1 MTDISL
7 TLEDIVN
14 LQQKQSVTLVT
25 ASHDELPE
33 GTRLELWRDNV
44 RVRSVIVGDNA
55 NSTTFSLSG
64 ADWGADGTH
73 AFKVRTIAPG
83 TGVAGAWSASE
94 TVLVDTRPPSRPTIL
109 SVSGD
114 NKINSS
120 ERSADIPVIV
130 SHEAAVSGTT
140 MDILMNGVPVRTVTL
155 QAGARSTTVDLP
167 AALFQEVTTFDISA
181 RLIDSAAN
189 ASPVSAARSVQVI
202 AQTPEG
208 VAMPVLAGDNIVS
221 AAERA
226 TVTTVSVQHAG
237 TLGGGKLEIW
247 RDGVLLKS
255 IAIAA
260 NATSTAVRFS
270 GADWGS
276 DGSHVF
282 QARVVDSAGN
292 PGDFG
297 GSQTVMVDTAAPL
310 APTFSAIA
318 GDGFVNAAEAAQG
331 AGFTV
336 EHQAAGAGD
345 KLELYRDRV
354 LIRTIDLDVGSSS
367 TSVTL
372 LTSEWGAEGAHTLRA
387 RVVDAGGNIGA
398 WSANASY
405 SADTATPAA
414 PELTVIA
421 RDDQVSAAEKAQST
435 AVVVRHGL
443 AMSGSRVELMRD
455 DVVVKTVTLTA
466 AASSTSI
473 SLTGGDWGID
483 GAHAFKARLIDAAG
497 NEGEWS
503 AVRSVTVAST
513 LPAAPVLGVF
523 ADDGMVNA
531 AERIATSTL
540 SVAHE
545 TASAGSQLE
554 LYRGSTLVR
563 RVSMATASTSTDLQ
577 LSGMDWGA
585 DGQAAFTARIVD
597 AYGNASEASA
607 VSTVLVDTRSPLAV
621 TLPSITG
628 DNKITLGEKQ
638 ANVTIAIGHEAASDG
653 SVLQLY
659 RDGALWKTVSPVAG
673 ATTSNIVVEPSDWG
687 APGTLQLKARL
698 VDTAGNEGAWSV
710 EQRVSVAGALP
721 AAVTLATV
729 ATDGIVNA
737 EERRSVTLWQ
747 VSHEAALPGGVIQL
761 YRDDVLL
768 KSVTASAGST
778 STAISMSGAEW
789 GVDGQHQ
796 FKARMVD
803 PTGGAGDWSVVSS
816 VRVDTSPP
824 AAVVV
829 PVIAGDDR
837 INAAEKATGVP
848 LVIPH
853 GAAQPGSM
861 LQIYRDG
868 AELRTVALS
877 EASTTTTVTLLAADI
892 GADGIHVFKFR
903 LVDGAGNLGAWSS
916 ERRVL
921 VDTVADG
928 APVIETVAGDDF
940 VNALEKTNV
949 RLITVAHDAAATGTT
964 LSLYRDGVLLK
975 TVTPAY
981 AATSTRIVVGA
992 SDWGVD
998 GAHVFTAKL
1007 VDAAGNESDL
1017 SAARNVT
1024 VMTGTP
1030 LAPTLPVLGTD
1041 AIVNAVEKAA
1051 SSTVAVTHGAMSE
1064 GATLELYRDGVR
1076 VKTVQVTAG
1085 LTATDL
1091 AMSGS
1096 DWGSDGFH
1104 GFKVRIVD
1112 VAGNVSQFSA
1122 EQRVSIDTIAPVA
1135 AVLTAVGDGN
1145 VNATEKQGATIVRIS
1160 HEAATAGSV
1169 VQLWRDGDLV
1179 RAVSVSAGVRA
1190 TAITLTGSDWGSEGE
1205 HAFKARLVD
1214 GAGNIGAWS
1223 GVQVVTVASSAPA
1236 AVTWGT
1242 LATDSMVNAA
1252 EKAAGVDVAI
1262 GHDAAETGARLEI
1275 YRDDRLVKTV
1285 VLVVGATSTTVS
1297 LAAGDWGSEGAH
1309 AFTARM
1315 VDGSGNAGAWSEV
1328 RSVLVDSL
1336 APAASSIL
1344 SIANNGSVGAAE
1356 LAAASQATVRHDAA
1370 TAGSKLELYSGD
1382 TLFKRIDLTA
1392 GATQTTFDID
1402 PSEWGADG
1410 VYAFKAR
1417 VVDAAGN
1424 AGAFSFSKTVTVAL
1438 PTTLSTLSDG
1448 VVNGTERMQS
1458 TTATVSHAAVGVGWT
1473 IELYRD
1479 STLVKTVSVSSG
1491 STSTAIQVT
1500 DADWGTEGTHSFSA
1514 HLVSP
1519 ASVIRSTAARQ
1530 VLVDYTAPDAASLA
1544 LGVIAGD
1551 DTVTAVERQQSADAI
1566 VTHAAAE
1573 TGESLNFYRDGVLV
1587 KSVAVAAGS
1596 TSTAVSFSESD
1607 WGSDGSHAFTVS
1619 LVDAAGNV
1627 TVQSAARTVT
1637 VEPATSLLDI
1647 SAAAVRD
1654 QSALLVWDRY
1664 TPAQA
1669 GHTVAYRIFN
1679 GSTLLGETTDL
1690 AYKVEGL
1697 TASTDYVLSVK
1708 VVEQGVQTNLGEQI
1722 AFHTTASGWW
1732 DIPQVYSPYIDVGIG
1747 PVTYN
1752 NHLKVIE
1759 QSGLKAVTLGFLILK
1774 PEGWI
1779 DADHAS
1785 QVDGTGVPTGNTDG
1799 LRWGESNTTI
1809 FPSDMITETVSV
1821 KAMIAELQSKNIDV
1835 TIALGGFSGSEP
1847 ALYETD
1853 VEKLTAIYQSIID
1866 EYGIKHLDI
1875 DIEGASLNSL
1885 ESGGYHGFYPQSYLD
1900 QTHLNRIEALK
1911 AIKEANPDVSISFTL
1926 PVLPSGL
1933 LPNAVAL
1940 MQMVK
1945 DEGFGLDVL
1954 NIMAMDYGTGDP
1966 DQGRNAVEA
1975 AQNTIAQLR
1984 GLGLATK
1991 VGVTPM
1997 IGINDVISEVFTLED
2012 ARELLE
2018 FAKDNPDI
2026 ASLGIWSLGRD
2037 LPSDPGSN
2045 GFTQD
2050 DVIPNGSAIV
2060 DQTHYEFSGIFN
2072 QLSNVGAGY
2081 NPASGLTVLGVVS
2094 GNDMVGTAESTA
2106 TTQVTANFPAAVAGS
2121 QLQVI
2126 RDGIVVK
2133 TLALTAGATSRDVA
2147 LSGADWGAEGVH
2159 MFSVRV
2165 VNGSGATLST
2175 SAPRAVTVDK
2185 TAPTAPV
2192 VGQQAGDDAVGSQ
2205 EASNGLAFTF
2215 THAVAD
2221 AGTKARIFRD
2231 GVLVKTVTL
2240 ATDSTQTQVMLY
2252 GSDWGT
2258 VGTAATPSY
2267 TVQLIDAAGNASA
2280 ASAGHTVAVSK
2291 YATLQNWDAG
2301 KNYPYNSTVQGSQ
2314 PFYVLHDGVVY
2325 RTKWYASLGEEP
2337 GTISDPSSDPWEV
2350 VETLPTNPQ
2359 PQVGDLR
2366 ILPTALADTSVML
2379 MWDAHAASSSGAAV
2393 TYKIYKGTDLLTTT
2407 SNLSYK
2413 VTGLTASTAYQFS
2426 VHVVENGTETQ
2437 VAESVSV
2444 QTTAYPL
2451 WDIAQ
2456 YYSPYID
2463 MGLGKSQGQLEALTT
2478 SNAKH
2483 VTLAFLVLKPD
2494 GWVDSDTPAAVDAN
2508 GNPTG
2513 VTHGLRWGEGNL
2525 SIFPDDKTANG
2536 STTIKALI
2544 QQLQGRGID
2553 VTIGLGGFSGSEPA
2567 LFVTNVQA
2575 LTAMYQSVLDTYG
2588 VKHLDIDIEGASLNS
2603 VESGGYHGFYH
2614 QAYLDQTHLNRIE
2627 ALKAI
2632 KAANPDV
2639 TISYTIPITPDGML
2653 PNAVALMQMVKDHG
2667 LDLDVVNIMAMDYGA
2682 GDWGHRGDQGRNA
2695 IDAARNTIAQLR
2707 QIGLDAKVGITPMI
2721 GINDV
2726 QTEIFTLQDAQELLA
2741 FAKDNPDVASLGIWS
2756 LGRDETGTP
2765 GQLTVGG
2772 SGITQDPY
2780 GFTTIFEGITDAG
2793 AGYDTHSG
2801 LTIVNALSSD
2811 DIVNAAEKT
2820 GGVSFTVNHA
2830 AAVANSVV
2838 KLYRD
2843 GVLIKSVAASAGS
2856 NQTTV
2861 SISGS
2866 DFGSID
2872 GDYTFAA
2879 SLVSN
2884 GVEGTRSVLHHVIV
2898 DTVAPT
2904 APVIAA
2910 VSSDHKVVGG
2920 EGAEGIPVSFSHG
2933 AASAGSKLDIYKDG
2947 ALIRTVTMLAG
2958 TTQTSVSLYAA
2969 DLGLA
2974 TESNTTIALTAKV
2987 RDLAGNIGGTS
2998 ATESVIVQKY
3008 AFVKPWTDAVGAYTS
3023 GGLYASYEGQVYKT
3037 KWYPSDYTPPSAS
3050 SEWTLVGPLY
3060 SDPAVPNA
3068 PTRLYA
3074 TGISQT
3080 GAFVMW
3086 DKALIP
3092 GTGTVSGYDIFV
3104 DGTKVGSA
3112 TDTQFSLT
3120 GLTAAH
3126 TYAVT
3131 VVAKDETGSSV
3142 ASTPLSVITRSSP
3155 VPDIAQTYTI
3165 VADVSRTDTDVTN
3178 FIGHSSS
3185 MSTSYIHNHVENMS
3199 NSIVW
3204 AGGNSSLIG
3213 VGGQDRWMNYGA
3225 AGTGNTTGQG
3235 QINEYASS
3243 GGKPV
3248 ILSFARDTSD
3258 STSDLALGYPTSSAL
3273 LPQLSALT
3281 SRYNTDYVD
3290 FTFWNSDLSAYAT
3303 NASKHTVR
3311 DLALRDLDNQK
3322 NDALHISYTVETSTT
3337 GLTAGAF
3344 QMLQAAH
3351 GTGVKLDVLNILAA
3365 DYWGSGSGIDMGRTA
3380 IDVALD
3386 AIQKLDAVGYTD
3398 TKVGILVRAGANGGG
3413 GTFSIDDAQ
3422 QIYAFAKENP
3432 HISGIGL
3439 LNPYQET
3446 NYNYSNIFNNL

>member
-7 TLEDIVN
+7 TLDDIVN
-14 LQQKQSVTLVT
+14 LQRKQSVSLVT
-25 ASHDELPE
+25 AEHGALAA

-44 RVRSVIVGDNA
+44 RVRSVVVGNNA
-55 NSTTFSLSG
+55 VSTTFSLSG
-64 ADWGADGTH
+64 ADWGADGTRS
-73 AFKVRTIAPG
+73 FKVRTIAPG
-83 TGVAGAWSASE
+83 TGAAGAWSAEES
-94 TVLVDTRPPSRPTIL
+94 VLVDTRPPSRPTIL

-114 NKINSS
+114 NKVNAS
-120 ERSADIPVIV
+120 ERSADIPVVV

-140 MDILMNGVPVRTVTL
+140 MDILMNGMLVKTVTL
-155 QAGARSTTVDLP
+155 EAGARSTTVDLQ
-167 AALFQEVTTFDISA
+167 AALFHEVTSFTISA

-189 ASPVSAARSVQVI
+189 SSPVSSERSVQVI
-202 AQTPEG
+202 TQTPAG
-208 VAMPVLAGDNIVS
+208 VAMPVMAGDNIVS

-226 TVTTVSVQHAG
+226 TVTTVSVEHASN
-237 TLGGGKLEIW
+237 LGGGKLEIW

-270 GADWGS
+270 GADWGA
-276 DGSHVF
+276 DGSHTF
-282 QARVVDSAGN
+282 QARIVDSAGN

-297 GSQTVMVDTAAPL
+297 GSQTVRVDTAAPQ
-310 APTFSAIA
+310 APVFSAIA
-318 GDGFVNAAEAAQG
+318 GDGFVNAVESAQG
-331 AGFTV
+331 ASFSIDHEV
-336 EHQAAGAGD
+336 AGAGD
-345 KLELYRDRV
+345 RLELYRDRV
-354 LIRTIDLDVGSSS
+354 LIKTIDLDVGSSS
-367 TSVTL
+367 TSVSL
-372 LTSEWGAEGAHTLRA
+372 LGAEWGTEGAHTLRA
-387 RVVDAGGNIGA
+387 RVVDAGGNVGA

-414 PELTVIA
+414 AELLIIA
-421 RDDQVSAAEKAQST
+421 RDDQVSAAEKAQAT

-443 AMSGSRVELMRD
+443 AMSGSRIELMRD
-455 DVVVKTVTLTA
+455 DVVLKTVTLAT

-473 SLTGGDWGID
+473 SLTGADWGDD
-483 GAHAFKARLIDAAG
+483 GAHEFKARLIDAAG

-513 LPAAPVLGVF
+513 LPGAPVLGIF
-523 ADDGMVNA
+523 AGDGMVNA
-531 AERIATSTL
+531 AERIAGSTL
-540 SVAHE
+540 SIAHDA
-545 TASAGSQLE
+545 ASDGAQLE

-563 RVSMATASTSTDLQ
+563 RVTMAAGSTATEMQ
-577 LSGMDWGA
+577 LAGMDWGA
-585 DGQAAFTARIVD
+585 DGQASFTARIVD
-597 AYGNASEASA
+597 VYGNASASSA

-638 ANVTIAIGHEAASDG
+638 ADVAIAIGHEAASAG

-659 RDGALWKTVSPVAG
+659 RDGTLWKTVEPVAG
-673 ATTSNIVVEPSDWG
+673 TTSTAVIVAPADWG

-747 VSHEAALPGGVIQL
+747 ASHEAALPGSVIQL
-761 YRDDVLL
+761 YRDNVLL
-768 KSVTASAGST
+768 KSVTAITGAT
-778 STAISMSGAEW
+778 STAISMAGAEW
-789 GVDGQHQ
+789 GMDGQHQ
-796 FKARMVD
+796 FKARLVD
-803 PTGGAGDWSVVSS
+803 PTGGAGEWSLVSD
-816 VRVDTSPP
+816 VRVDTSAP

-837 INAAEKATGVP
+837 VNAAEKADGVQF
-848 LVIPH
+848 VIPH
-853 GAAQPGSM
+853 EAAQPGSV

-868 AELRTVALS
+868 AALRTVTLS
-877 EASTTTTVTLLAADI
+877 DASVATTVTLLDADL
-892 GADGIHVFKFR
+892 GADGVHAFKFR
-903 LVDGAGNLGAWSS
+903 LVDGAGNIGAWSS

-921 VDTVADG
+921 VDAVADA

-940 VNALEKTNV
+940 ISALEKTNV
-949 RLITVAHDAAATGTT
+949 RLITVSHGAAATGTT
-964 LSLYRDGVLLK
+964 MALYRDGVLLK
-975 TVTPAY
+975 TVMPAY
-981 AATSTRIVVGA
+981 AATSTKIAMSAAEWGA
-992 SDWGVD
+992 D
-998 GAHVFTAKL
+998 GAHEFTARL
-1007 VDAAGNESDL
+1007 VDAAGNQSDL
-1017 SAARNVT
+1017 SAERHVT

-1030 LAPTLPVLGTD
+1030 TAPTLPVLGAD
-1041 AIVNAVEKAA
+1041 AIISATEKAA
-1051 SSTVAVTHGAMSE
+1051 SSTVSVTHGAMSD

-1076 VKTVQVTAG
+1076 VKTVQVAEGATS
-1085 LTATDL
+1085 TDL

-1096 DWGSDGFH
+1096 DWGTDGFH
-1104 GFKVRIVD
+1104 GFKARIVD
-1112 VAGNVSQFSA
+1112 VAGNVSQFST
-1122 EQRVSIDTIAPVA
+1122 EQRISVDTIAPVA
-1135 AVLTAVGDGN
+1135 AVLAAVGDGY

-1169 VQLWRDGDLV
+1169 VQLWRGDDLV

-1190 TAITLTGSDWGSEGE
+1190 TAITLTGSDWGSEGP
-1205 HAFKARLVD
+1205 HAFKARLID

-1223 GVQVVTVASSAPA
+1223 DVQTVTVASAAPQ

-1242 LATDSMVNAA
+1242 LATDGLVNAA
-1252 EKAAGVDVAI
+1252 EKAAGVEIAI
-1262 GHDAAETGARLEI
+1262 AHDAAQTGARLEI

-1285 VLVVGATSTTVS
+1285 ALEQDATSTMVS

-1309 AFTARM
+1309 VFKARM
-1315 VDGSGNAGAWSEV
+1315 VDGNGNAGAWSEV
-1328 RSVLVDSL
+1328 RSVLVDSI

-1344 SIANNGSVGAAE
+1344 SIANGGSVGAAE
-1356 LAAASQATVRHDAA
+1356 LSAVSHATVRHDAA
-1370 TAGSKLELYSGD
+1370 SAGSKLELYSGD
-1382 TLFKRIDLTA
+1382 TLFKRIDLTV
-1392 GATQTTFDID
+1392 GATQTTVDID
-1402 PSEWGADG
+1402 PAEWGPDG
-1410 VYAFKAR
+1410 VYTFKAR

-1424 AGAFSFSKTVTVAL
+1424 IGAFSFAKTVTVAL
-1438 PTTLSTLSDG
+1438 PTALSALSDG
-1448 VVNGTERMQS
+1448 VVNGTERMQ
-1458 TTATVSHAAVGVGWT
+1458 TTVATVSHAALGSGWT
-1473 IELYRD
+1473 VELYRD
-1479 STLVKTVSVSSG
+1479 STLVKTVAVTSG
-1491 STSTAIQVT
+1491 STSTAIPVT
-1500 DADWGTEGTHSFSA
+1500 NSDWGVEGTHGFTA
-1514 HLVSP
+1514 RLVSP
-1519 ASVIRSTAARQ
+1519 ASVSRTTAAHQ
-1530 VLVDYTAPDAASLA
+1530 VLVDYTAPDATSLA

-1551 DTVTAVERQQSADAI
+1551 DSVTSVERQQSTDAI

-1573 TGESLNFYRDGVLV
+1573 SGERLNLYRDGVLV
-1587 KSVAVAAGS
+1587 KSIAVTAGS
-1596 TSTAVSFSESD
+1596 TSTALSFAESD
-1607 WGSDGSHAFTVS
+1607 WGSDGSHAFTVG
-1619 LVDAAGNV
+1619 LMDAAGNV
-1627 TVQSAARTVT
+1627 SVQSAARTV
-1637 VEPATSLLDI
+1637 VVNPAAALLDI
-1647 SAAAVRD
+1647 AAAAVRD
-1654 QSALLVWDRY
+1654 DSALLVWDRY
-1664 TPAQA
+1664 TPTQS
-1669 GHTVAYRIFN
+1669 GHSVAYRIYN
-1679 GSTLLGETTDL
+1679 GSTLMGETTDL
-1690 AYKVEGL
+1690 AFKVEGL
-1697 TASTDYVLSVK
+1697 NAATNYVLSVK
-1708 VVEQGVQTNLGEQI
+1708 VVEQGVETNLGEQI
-1722 AFHTTASGWW
+1722 AFHTTASDWW

-1752 NHLKVIE
+1752 NHLKIIE

-1785 QVDGTGVPTGNTDG
+1785 EVDGAGLPTGNTNG
-1799 LRWGESNTTI
+1799 LRWGESNTTV

-1853 VEKLTAIYQSIID
+1853 VAKLTAIYQSIID

-1885 ESGGYHGFYPQSYLD
+1885 ESGAYHGFYPQSYLD

-1911 AIKEANPDVSISFTL
+1911 AIKDANPGVSISFTL
-1926 PVLPSGL
+1926 PVLPTGL

-1945 DEGFGLDVL
+1945 DEGFSLDVL

-1975 AQNTIAQLR
+1975 ARNTIAQLR

-2050 DVIPNGSAIV
+2050 DVKPNGSAIV
-2060 DQTHYEFSGIFN
+2060 DQTRYEFSNIFN
-2072 QLSNVGAGY
+2072 QLSNAGAGY
-2081 NPASGLTVLGVVS
+2081 DPASGATLLGVVS
-2094 GNDMVGTAESTA
+2094 GNDIVGSAESTA

-2121 QLQVI
+2121 QLQII

-2133 TLALTAGATSRDVA
+2133 TLALTAGSTSREVA

-2165 VNGSGATLST
+2165 VNGSGTTLST
-2175 SAPRAVTVDK
+2175 SVPRAVTVDK
-2185 TAPTAPV
+2185 TPPAAPV
-2192 VGQQAGDDAVGSQ
+2192 IGQQAGDDAVGLQ
-2205 EASNGLAFTF
+2205 EATGGLAFTF

-2231 GVLVKTVTL
+2231 GVLVKTVTV
-2240 ATDSTQTQVMLY
+2240 ATDSTQSEVMLY

-2258 VGTAATPSY
+2258 VGSAATPSF

-2280 ASAGHTVAVSK
+2280 MSAGHTVAVSK

-2314 PFYVLHDGVVY
+2314 PIYVLHEGVVY

-2337 GTISDPSSDPWEV
+2337 GTISDPSTNPWEV

-2359 PQVGDLR
+2359 PQVGGLR

-2379 MWDAHAASSSGAAV
+2379 MWDAQTASSSGAAV
-2393 TYKIYKGTDLLTTT
+2393 TYKIYKGSDLLTTT

-2426 VHVVENGTETQ
+2426 VHVAENGTETQ
-2437 VAESVSV
+2437 VAQTVSV
-2444 QTTAYPL
+2444 QTAAYPL
-2451 WDIAQ
+2451 WDISQ

-2463 MGLGKSQGQLEALTT
+2463 MGLGKSQAQLEALTT

-2494 GWVDSDTPAAVDAN
+2494 GWVDSDTPAAVDSN

-2513 VTHGLRWGEGNL
+2513 VTHGLRWGEGNT

-2544 QQLQGRGID
+2544 QQLQGKGID

-2575 LTAMYQSVLDTYG
+2575 LTAMYQSVIDTYG

-2603 VESGGYHGFYH
+2603 LESGGYHGFYH
-2614 QAYLDQTHLNRIE
+2614 QAYLNQTHLNRIE

-2707 QIGLDAKVGITPMI
+2707 QIGLASKVGVTPMI

-2741 FAKDNPDVASLGIWS
+2741 FAKDNPDIASLGIWS
-2756 LGRDETGTP
+2756 LGRDETGTA

-2780 GFTTIFEGITDAG
+2780 GFTTIFEGITDIG
-2793 AGYDTHSG
+2793 AGYDTRSG
-2801 LTIVNALSSD
+2801 LTIVNPLSSD
-2811 DIVNAAEKT
+2811 NIVNAAEKS

-2830 AAVANSVV
+2830 AAVAGSTV
-2838 KLYRD
+2838 KVYRD
-2843 GVLIKSVAASAGS
+2843 GVLVKTVSASAGS

-2861 SISGS
+2861 SLSGT

-2884 GVEGTRSVLHHVIV
+2884 GVEGTRSVLRHVQI
-2898 DTVAPT
+2898 DTSAPA

-2910 VSSDHKVVGG
+2910 VSRDHKVVGG
-2920 EGAEGIPVSFSHG
+2920 EGADGIPVSFSHG

-2947 ALIRTVTMLAG
+2947 TLIRTVTMLAG
-2958 TTQTSVSLYAA
+2958 TTQTSVSLSAG
-2969 DLGLA
+2969 DLALA
-2974 TESNTTIALTAKV
+2974 TESNTTIGLTAKV
-2987 RDLAGNIGGTS
+2987 RDLAGNIGATS
-2998 ATESVIVQKY
+2998 ATESVIVQKF
-3008 AFVKPWTDAVGAYTS
+3008 AFVKPWSDAVGAYTS

-3037 KWYPSDYTPPSAS
+3037 KWYPSDYTPPSTS

-3104 DGTKVGSA
+3104 DGSKVGSS

-3131 VVAKDETGSSV
+3131 VVAKDATGSSV
-3142 ASTPLSVITRSSP
+3142 ASVPLSVVTRSTP
-3155 VPDIAQTYTI
+3155 VTDIAQTYTV
-3165 VADVSRTDTDVTN
+3165 VADVSRVDTDVTT

-3185 MSTSYIHNHVENMS
+3185 MSTSFIHNHMA
-3199 NSIVW
+3199 NSTNSLVW
-3204 AGGNSSLIG
+3204 AGGTSELSAT
-3213 VGGQDRWMNYGA
+3213 VGQDKWMNYGA
-3225 AGTGNTTGQG
+3225 SGTGNTTGQG
-3235 QINEYASS
+3235 QVMEYVNNA
-3243 GGKPV
+3243 GKPV
-3248 ILSFARDTSD
+3248 ILSFARNTSD
-3258 STSDLALGYPTSSAL
+3258 STSDLALGYTSSSAL
-3273 LPQLSALT
+3273 QSKLASLT
-3281 SRYNTDYVD
+3281 SYYHSDYVD
-3290 FTFWNSDLSAYAT
+3290 FTFWNADLSAYAT
-3303 NASKHTVR
+3303 NSSKHT
-3311 DLALRDLDNQK
+3311 LRDVALKNLDVQK
-3322 NDALHISYTVETSTT
+3322 QDALHISYTVETSTT
-3337 GLTAGAF
+3337 GLTAGAT
-3344 QMLQAAH
+3344 QMLQSAH
-3351 GTGVKLDVLNILAA
+3351 ANGVKLDVLNILAA
-3365 DYWGSGSGIDMGRTA
+3365 DYWGSGSGIDLGRTA

-3386 AIQKLDAVGYTD
+3386 AIQKLDAAGYTD

-3413 GTFSIDDAQ
+3413 GTFSLDDAQ

-3446 NYNYSNIFNNL
+3446 NYNYSNIFNGL

>member
-1 MTDISL
+1 MSDISL
-7 TLEDIVN
+7 TLDDIIN
-14 LQQKQSVTLVT
+14 LQRKQSVTLVR
-25 ASHDELPE
+25 AEHGELAT

-44 RVRSVIVGDNA
+44 RVRSVVVGSNA
-55 NSTTFSLSG
+55 SSTTFSLSG
-64 ADWGADGTH
+64 ADWGADGTRT
-73 AFKVRTIAPG
+73 FKVRTIAPG
-83 TGVAGAWSASE
+83 TGVASAWSASE
-94 TVLVDTRPPSRPTIL
+94 TVLVDTRPPSRPTVL

-114 NKINSS
+114 NKVNAS
-120 ERSADIPVIV
+120 EQSADIPVVI

-140 MDILMNGVPVRTVTL
+140 MDILMDGALVKTVTL

-167 AALFQEVTTFDISA
+167 AALFQQVSSFDISA

-189 ASPVSAARSVQVI
+189 ASPVSSARSVQVVT
-202 AQTPEG
+202 QTPAG

-226 TVTTVSVQHAG
+226 TVTTVSIQHAS

-247 RDGVLLKS
+247 RDGALLKS
-255 IAIAA
+255 VSIAA
-260 NATSTAVRFS
+260 NATSTTVRLS
-270 GADWGS
+270 GGDWGADGN
-276 DGSHVF
+276 HVF
-282 QARVVDSAGN
+282 EARVVDSAGN

-297 GSQTVMVDTAAPL
+297 GSQTVRVDTTPPQ

-318 GDGFVNAAEAAQG
+318 GDGFVNVAEATQG
-331 AGFTV
+331 AGFTIAH
-336 EHQAAGAGD
+336 EAAGAGD

-354 LIRTIDLDVGSSS
+354 LIRTIDLDVGASS

-372 LTSEWGAEGAHTLRA
+372 LAGEWGTEGAHMLRA
-387 RVVDAGGNIGA
+387 RVVDAAGNVGA
-398 WSANASY
+398 WSTNASY

-414 PELTVIA
+414 AELPVIA
-421 RDDQVSAAEKAQST
+421 GDDQVSAAEKAQST
-435 AVVVRHGL
+435 AVIVRHGL

-455 DVVVKTVTLTA
+455 DVVVKTVTLAA

-473 SLTGGDWGID
+473 SLTGADWGSD
-483 GAHAFKARLIDAAG
+483 GVHAFKARLIDAAG

-503 AVRSVTVAST
+503 AVRSVSVAST
-513 LPAAPVLGVF
+513 LPEAPVLGVF
-523 ADDGMVNA
+523 AGDGMVNA
-531 AERIATSTL
+531 AERIAASTL
-540 SVAHE
+540 SISHDA
-545 TASAGSQLE
+545 ASAGAQLE

-563 RVSMATASTSTDLQ
+563 RVTMTTGATSTNLQ

-585 DGQAAFTARIVD
+585 DGPAAFTARIVD

-607 VSTVLVDTRSPLAV
+607 VSNVLVDTRGPLAA

-628 DNKITLGEKQ
+628 DNKITLAEKQ
-638 ANVTIAIGHEAASDG
+638 ANVTIAVGHEAATAG

-659 RDGALWKTVSPVAG
+659 RDGTLWKTVAPVAG
-673 ATTSNIVVEPSDWG
+673 ATTSSIVVAPADWG
-687 APGTLQLKARL
+687 TPGTVALKARL

-729 ATDGIVNA
+729 ASDGVVNA

-747 VSHEAALPGGVIQL
+747 VGHEAALSGAVIQL
-761 YRDDVLL
+761 YRDDVLV
-768 KSVTASAGST
+768 KSVTAGAGST
-778 STAISMSGAEW
+778 STAIPMSGAEW
-789 GVDGQHQ
+789 GADGQHQ

-803 PTGGAGDWSVVSS
+803 PTGGAGDWSVLSS
-816 VRVDTSPP
+816 IRVDTSPP

-829 PVIAGDDR
+829 PIIAGDDR
-837 INAAEKATGVP
+837 INAVEKAAGVP

-853 GAAQPGSM
+853 ELAQPGSM

-868 AELRTVALS
+868 VELRTVALS
-877 EASTTTTVTLLAADI
+877 DASVSTTVTLLAEDV
-892 GADGIHVFKFR
+892 GADGVHVFKFR

-921 VDTVADG
+921 VDTAADA
-928 APVIETVAGDDF
+928 APIIETVAGDDY
-940 VNALEKTNV
+940 VNVLEKTNV
-949 RLITVAHDAAATGTT
+949 RFITVSHEAAASGTT
-964 LSLYRDGVLLK
+964 LSLYRDGGLLK
-975 TVTPAY
+975 TVVPAY
-981 AATSTRIVVGA
+981 AATSTRIAVNA
-992 SDWGVD
+992 ADWGAD

-1007 VDAAGNESDL
+1007 IDAAGNQSDL
-1017 SAARNVT
+1017 SAERHVT
-1024 VMTGTP
+1024 VLTGTP
-1030 LAPTLPVLGTD
+1030 LAPVLPILGTD
-1041 AIVNAVEKAA
+1041 AIVSAAEKAA
-1051 SSTVAVTHGAMSE
+1051 SSMVSVTHGAMSE

-1076 VKTVQVTAG
+1076 VKTVQVAAEA
-1085 LTATDL
+1085 TATDL

-1112 VAGNVSQFSA
+1112 VAGNVSQFST
-1122 EQRVSIDTIAPVA
+1122 EQRVSIDTIAPLA
-1135 AVLTAVGDGN
+1135 AVMTAVGDGN
-1145 VNATEKQGATIVRIS
+1145 VNAAEKLGSTIVRIS

-1169 VQLWRDGDLV
+1169 VQLWRDGDIV
-1179 RAVSVSAGVRA
+1179 RSVSVSAGVRA
-1190 TAITLTGSDWGSEGE
+1190 TAITLTGSDWGSDGE
-1205 HAFKARLVD
+1205 HTFKARLVD
-1214 GAGNIGAWS
+1214 GAGNVGAWS
-1223 GVQVVTVASSAPA
+1223 GVQVVTVASSAPG
-1236 AVTWGT
+1236 AVTWGP
-1242 LATDSMVNAA
+1242 LATDGMVNAA
-1252 EKAAGVDVAI
+1252 ERVAGVDVAI
-1262 GHDAAETGARLEI
+1262 GHDAAALGARIEI
-1275 YRDDRLVKTV
+1275 YRDDRLVK
-1285 VLVVGATSTTVS
+1285 LVALATGATSTTVS
-1297 LAAGDWGSEGAH
+1297 LAAGEWGSEGTH
-1309 AFTARM
+1309 VFKARM

-1344 SIANNGSVGAAE
+1344 SIANSGSVGAVE
-1356 LAAASQATVRHDAA
+1356 LAAVSHATVRHDVA
-1370 TAGSKLELYSGD
+1370 TAGSMLELYNGD
-1382 TLFKRIDLTA
+1382 TLFKRYDMTV
-1392 GATQTTFDID
+1392 GTTQTTVDID
-1402 PSEWGADG
+1402 PAEWGPDG
-1410 VYAFKAR
+1410 IYTFKAR

-1438 PTTLSTLSDG
+1438 PTTLSGLSDG
-1448 VVNGTERMQS
+1448 VVNGTERMQTS
-1458 TTATVSHAAVGVGWT
+1458 SAIVSHTALGAGWT
-1473 IELYRD
+1473 VELYRD
-1479 STLVKTVSVSSG
+1479 STLVTTAPVVSG
-1491 STSTAIQVT
+1491 STSTAIPVT
-1500 DADWGTEGTHSFSA
+1500 NSDWGTEGTHSFTA
-1514 HLVSP
+1514 RLVSP
-1519 ASVIRSTAARQ
+1519 ASVFRTTAARD
-1530 VLVDYTAPDAASLA
+1530 VIVDYTAPDAASLA

-1551 DTVTAVERQQSADAI
+1551 DTVTAIERQQSADAI

-1573 TGESLNFYRDGVLV
+1573 SGERLNLYRDGVLV
-1587 KSVAVAAGS
+1587 KSIAVTAGS
-1596 TSTAVSFSESD
+1596 TSTALSFAESD
-1607 WGSDGSHAFTVS
+1607 WGSNGAHAFTVG
-1619 LVDAAGNV
+1619 LMDAAGNV
-1627 TVQSAARTVT
+1627 SVQSAARTVT
-1637 VEPATSLLDI
+1637 VNPAATLLDI
-1647 SAAAVRD
+1647 SAAAVRNT
-1654 QSALLVWDRY
+1654 SALLVWDRY
-1664 TPAQA
+1664 TPTQA
-1669 GHTVAYRIFN
+1669 GHSVAYRIYN
-1679 GSTLLGETTDL
+1679 GATLLGETTDL
-1690 AYKVEGL
+1690 AFNVQGL

-1708 VVEQGVQTNLGEQI
+1708 VVEQGVLTNLGEQI
-1722 AFHTTASGWW
+1722 AFQTAASSWW

-1752 NHLKVIE
+1752 NHLKIIE
-1759 QSGLKAVTLGFLILK
+1759 QSGLKAVTLGFLVLK
-1774 PEGWI
+1774 PAGWI

-1785 QVDGTGVPTGNTDG
+1785 QVTSAGVPTGNTNG
-1799 LRWGESNTTI
+1799 LRWGESNTTV

-1847 ALYETD
+1847 ALYETNVD
-1853 VEKLTAIYQSIID
+1853 KLTAIYQSIID

-1885 ESGGYHGFYPQSYLD
+1885 ESGAYHGFYPQAYLN

-1911 AIKEANPDVSISFTL
+1911 AIKEANPGVSISFTV
-1926 PVLPSGL
+1926 PVLPSGM

-1945 DEGFGLDVL
+1945 DEGFDLDVL

-1975 AQNTIAQLR
+1975 ARNTIAQLR

-1991 VGVTPM
+1991 VGITPM

-2012 ARELLE
+2012 AREVLE

-2050 DVIPNGSAIV
+2050 DVTPNGSAIV
-2060 DQTHYEFSGIFN
+2060 DQTRYEFSGIFN
-2072 QLSNVGAGY
+2072 QLSNAGAGY

-2094 GNDMVGTAESTA
+2094 GNDIVGSAESTA

-2133 TLALTAGATSRDVA
+2133 TLALAAGSTSRDIA

-2159 MFSVRV
+2159 LFSVRV

-2192 VGQQAGDDAVGSQ
+2192 IGQQAGDDAVGSQ
-2205 EASNGLAFTF
+2205 EASSGLAFTF
-2215 THAVAD
+2215 THAIAD

-2240 ATDSTQTQVMLY
+2240 ATDSTETQVMLY
-2252 GSDWGT
+2252 GSDWGA
-2258 VGTAATPSY
+2258 VGTAASPSF

-2314 PFYVLHDGVVY
+2314 PFYVLHEGVVY

-2337 GTISDPSSDPWEV
+2337 GTISDPSSNPWEV
-2350 VETLPTNPQ
+2350 VETLQTNPQ
-2359 PQVGDLR
+2359 PQGLR

-2393 TYKIYKGTDLLTTT
+2393 TYKIYKGSDLLTTT
-2407 SNLSYK
+2407 ANLSYK

-2426 VHVVENGTETQ
+2426 VHVAENGTETQ

-2494 GWVDSDTPAAVDAN
+2494 GWVNSDTAAAVDAN

-2513 VTHGLRWGEGNL
+2513 VTHGLRWGEGNT
-2525 SIFPDDKTANG
+2525 SIFPDDKTSNG

-2567 LFVTNVQA
+2567 LFVTDVQA

-2614 QAYLDQTHLNRIE
+2614 QAYLNQTHLNRIE

-2667 LDLDVVNIMAMDYGA
+2667 LNLDVVNIMAMDYGA

-2707 QIGLDAKVGITPMI
+2707 QIGLASKVGITPMI

-2756 LGRDETGTP
+2756 LGRDETGTV

-2780 GFTTIFEGITDAG
+2780 GFTTIFEGITDTG

-2801 LTIVNALSSD
+2801 LTIVNTLSSD

-2820 GGVSFTVNHA
+2820 SGVSFTVSHA
-2830 AAVANSVV
+2830 AAVAGSVV
-2838 KLYRD
+2838 KVYRD
-2843 GVLIKSVAASAGS
+2843 GVLIKSVTASAGT
-2856 NQTTV
+2856 NQTVVTL
-2861 SISGS
+2861 SGS

-2884 GVEGTRSVLHHVIV
+2884 GVEGTRSTLHHVTI
-2898 DTVAPT
+2898 DTVAPS

-2910 VSSDHKVVGG
+2910 VSGDHKVVGG
-2920 EGAEGIPVSFSHG
+2920 EGASGIPVSFSHG

-2947 ALIRTVTMLAG
+2947 TLIRTVTLLAG
-2958 TTQTSVSLYAA
+2958 TTQTSVSLYAG

-3008 AFVKPWTDAVGAYTS
+3008 AFVKPWTDAVGAYPG
-3023 GGLYASYEGQVYKT
+3023 GGLYATYEGQVYKT

-3068 PTRLYA
+3068 PTRVYA

-3112 TDTQFSLT
+3112 TDTQFALT

-3126 TYAVT
+3126 TYSVT

-3142 ASTPLSVITRSSP
+3142 ASTPLSVVTRSTP
-3155 VPDIAQTYTI
+3155 VPDIAQTYTM

-3185 MSTSYIHNHVENMS
+3185 MSTSYIHNHVENS
-3199 NSIVW
+3199 GNTIVW
-3204 AGGNSSLIG
+3204 AGGTSALIG

-3225 AGTGNTTGQG
+3225 SGTGETTGQS
-3235 QINEYASS
+3235 QISEYRSS
-3243 GGKPV
+3243 GAKPV

-3258 STSDLALGYPTSSAL
+3258 STSDLALGYSTSSAL
-3273 LPQLSALT
+3273 LPQLSYLT
-3281 SRYNTDYVD
+3281 SRYSSNYVD
-3290 FTFWNSDLSAYAT
+3290 FTFWSSDLNAYAA

-3311 DLALRDLDNQK
+3311 DVALRDLDAQK
-3322 NDALHISYTVETSTT
+3322 SDALHISYTVETSTT
-3337 GLTAGAF
+3337 GLTAGAI
-3344 QMLQAAH
+3344 QMLQGAH
-3351 GTGVKLDVLNILAA
+3351 ANGVKLDVLNILAA

-3386 AIQKLDAVGYTD
+3386 AMQKLDSVGYTD

-3439 LNPYQET
+3439 LNPYQEN